1 MDASVPIFQQT
12 LNPLGLD
19 VPPAGEMDFEELA
32 AAWRRRLGPGTGPV
46 HLAGMTAMAECRAA
60 LLAAKALG
68 QDAPWVSW
76 ICDGEGMSPAR
87 VHMLASTAPRG
98 RR

>member
-46 HLAGMTAMAECRAA
+46 HLAVGA
-60 LLAAKALG
+60 G
-68 QDAPWVSW
+68 S
-76 ICDGEGMSPAR
+76 
-87 VHMLASTAPRG
+87 
-98 RR
+98 